1 MPISHCINRRL
12 APAVT
17 TVLFAYA
24 RSNHHR
30 MRATGPAIRKA
41 IGLLTKAD
49 YMSDSRKPFVVG
61 DYYSTPDE
69 KQQFLR
75 EIFDRTAPY
84 YEGIANWGWFGSGGI
99 YRRSVLKRAGL
110 KAHMRVID
118 VASGTGPV
126 ARALMKLLDSA
137 DQIVCVEPSAGMIA
151 ESRKMVPCVHH
162 QSTAENLP
170 EPDQSFDFL
179 TMGFALRHVDN
190 LDATFNEFRRV
201 LKDDGKALVLDVTIP
216 ENAFGRFLFKAYFK
230 HILPALTL
238 VFSRNREAHRLM
250 KYYWET
256 MEQMTGREEVAA
268 IMREAGFRTV
278 THRVMLGCFSEYEAV
293 R

>member
-1 MPISHCINRRL
+1 LPEIRP
-12 APAVT
+12 APGSAGGPEMRNMN
-17 TVLFAYA
+17 VLSERVNSMA
-24 RSNHHR
+24 
-30 MRATGPAIRKA
+30 
-41 IGLLTKAD
+41 
-49 YMSDSRKPFVVG
+49 DSRKPFVVG
-61 DYYSTPDE
+61 DYYSTTDE

-75 EIFDRTAPY
+75 DIFDRTAPF
-84 YEGIANWGWFGSGGI
+84 YEGIATWGWFGSGGI
-99 YRRSVLKRAGL
+99 YRRNVLRRAGL
-110 KAHMRVID
+110 KSHMRVID

-126 ARALMKLLDSA
+126 ARALMRLLDSP
-137 DQIVCVEPSAGMIA
+137 DQIVCVEPSAGMLA

-190 LDATFNEFRRV
+190 LDATFTEFRRV
-201 LKDDGKALVLDVTIP
+201 LKDGGKALVLDVTLP
-216 ENAFGRFLFKAYFK
+216 DNRVGRFLFKTYFK